1 MAELV
6 INLDELNLRELFDI
20 RHQRTRDGVKCA
32 IRLAIP
38 REVNVY
44 SSVRKGK
51 SAIACKA
58 VEYETQ
64 SFISFHVAGTFEE
77 LIEDSSDALFR
88 GENDTRHGNLVRE
101 LTCN

>member
-1 MAELV
+1 MHPP
-6 INLDELNLRELFDI
+6 I
-20 RHQRTRDGVKCA
+20 
-32 IRLAIP
+32 
-38 REVNVY
+38 
-44 SSVRKGK
+44 GK
-51 SAIACKA
+51 DKPAIACKA

-64 SFISFHVAGTFEE
+64 SLISFHVAGTFEE

>member
-1 MAELV
+1 V
-6 INLDELNLRELFDI
+6 HPPI
-20 RHQRTRDGVKCA
+20 
-32 IRLAIP
+32 
-38 REVNVY
+38 
-44 SSVRKGK
+44 GK
-51 SAIACKA
+51 DKPAIACKA

-64 SFISFHVAGTFEE
+64 SLISFHVAGTFEE